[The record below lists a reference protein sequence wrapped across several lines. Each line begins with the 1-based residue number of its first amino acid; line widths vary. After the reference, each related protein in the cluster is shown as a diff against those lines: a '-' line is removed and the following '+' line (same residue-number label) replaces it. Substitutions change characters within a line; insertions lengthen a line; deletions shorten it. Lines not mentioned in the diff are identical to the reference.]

1 MLGGV
6 ARGCV
11 FSSAGESGMAA
22 AFSLLSAVGAAG
34 PLFLGPRGAG
44 PLVDPRSPLS
54 STGDP
59 WDMGPEP
66 GPGD

>member
-22 AFSLLSAVGAAG
+22 AFSLLSAVGAA
-34 PLFLGPRGAG
+34 AG
-44 PLVDPRSPLS
+44 GGGR
-54 STGDP
+54 
-59 WDMGPEP
+59 EP
-66 GPGD
+66 VG